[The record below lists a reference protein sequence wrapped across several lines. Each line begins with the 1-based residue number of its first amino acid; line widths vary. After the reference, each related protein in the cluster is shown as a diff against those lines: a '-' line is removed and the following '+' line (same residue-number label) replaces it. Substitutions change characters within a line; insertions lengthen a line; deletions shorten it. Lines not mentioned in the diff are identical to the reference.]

1 MSIKLDSLSRRLS
14 ILEVRFDE
22 RLDVP
27 PTQDQPRRTDGASS
41 SRVEPEVY
49 SPSSG
54 SRSPSSSMSARS
66 AP

>member
-27 PTQDQPRRTDGASS
+27 PTQDQPRRTDGAKEIRRMRRFLSLRRGV
-41 SRVEPEVY
+41 SRWRGIADVAT
-49 SPSSG
+49 G
-54 SRSPSSSMSARS
+54 
-66 AP
+66 